1 MCDAAQRRL
10 IRVGAQRLQSCPG
23 ACCSAMRDDDE
34 QHREKHRHGEEGVA
48 RSRANRRLLYHMW
61 LKGGAEEPEEGG
73 WQSPERGCG
82 FEVMCWVWVGA
93 KDVRSCGVWVL
104 LLANCKEKSSSSP
117 IRSRS
122 STRAAK
128 NLPNKQTTCL
138 VFCYG
143 CAKNLKH
150 KV

>member
-23 ACCSAMRDDDE
+23 VCCSAMRDDDE

-73 WQSPERGCG
+73 WQARPRRGCG
-82 FEVMCWVWVGA
+82 FEVMCWVGG
-93 KDVRSCGVWVL
+93 R
-104 LLANCKEKSSSSP
+104 
-117 IRSRS
+117 
-122 STRAAK
+122 
-128 NLPNKQTTCL
+128 
-138 VFCYG
+138 
-143 CAKNLKH
+143 
-150 KV
+150 